1 MQGLS
6 RTSLRNTVTIH
17 RRGKKPSS
25 RLRANSPASDRRSGN
40 IDRNF
45 DGLTHDLRNVLASLE
60 LYSEMLAVPGVLSP
74 KYRYYAPELRS
85 VSAASMRLMERL
97 EQASRES
104 LGMEPESEWLPARS
118 AETSDDL
125 GREVQALQPLLAA
138 MAGPGVSLAIEC
150 LPCAGCT
157 LLTGE
162 DLTRILINLVCNAS
176 EAMGGVGKIRITAQY
191 GDGLSFVDGEP
202 GRDFLPRSVVI
213 AVQDNGPGIPEQM
226 REQVFARGF
235 TTHKQLDGRAG
246 AKHSKTEN
254 RGPKDRGWGLSI
266 VRRLAESAGGAV
278 WAVACT
284 GRGARIEVEVPV
296 TYGTYGMAQGCGL
309 VAESN
314 S

>member
-6 RTSLRNTVTIH
+6 RTSLRNTVTIR
-17 RRGKKPSS
+17 RRGKKTSP
-25 RLRANSPASDRRSGN
+25 RLRAVSNQRSGN
-40 IDRNF
+40 IDWNF
-45 DGLTHDLRNVLASLE
+45 DGLTHDLRNVLTSLE
-60 LYSEMLAVPGVLSP
+60 LYSEMLAAPGVLSS
-74 KYRYYAPELRS
+74 KYRHYAPELRM
-85 VSAASMRLMERL
+85 VSAASKRIMERL
-97 EQASRES
+97 EQEHLRIEPRGIDP
-104 LGMEPESEWLPARS
+104 LGLEVAAGKSEMSP
-118 AETSDDL
+118 DL
-125 GREVQALQPLLAA
+125 GCEIRALRPLLTA

-162 DLTRILINLVCNAS
+162 DLTRILVNLVCNAS

-235 TTHKQLDGRAG
+235 TTHKQLDGRAA

-254 RGPKDRGWGLSI
+254 RGQKDRGWGLSI

-278 WAVACT
+278 RAVACT